1 MSVRTY
7 IKTILLIALITL
19 SLGGFLLHLRIHPP
33 AKNYSNLIPAV
44 SGILSILVVPVL
56 FSFKKTLAYGY
67 VLNGFQVIVGTIV
80 MAHFSIVHWPNPTTL
95 GSVILNTTLADILI
109 LWGKFF
115 VGKSL
120 FDLEFYGYDHSREKK
135 GKTFRYPNLGWWL
148 VHLVTVSVVYT
159 LGSVLWR

>member
-1 MSVRTY
+1 MTVRTY

-19 SLGGFLLHLRIHPP
+19 SLGGLLLHLRIHPSS
-33 AKNYSNLIPAV
+33 KNYSNLVPVI
-44 SGILSILVVPVL
+44 SGILSIVVVPLL
-56 FSFKKTLAYGY
+56 FSFKKTLSYGY
-67 VLNGFQVIVGTIV
+67 VLNGFQVIAGTIV
-80 MAHFSIVHWPNPTTL
+80 MAHFSIVHWPDPATL
-95 GSVILNTTLADILI
+95 ESVILNTTLADILI

-135 GKTFRYPNLGWWL
+135 GKTFRYPNIGWWII
-148 VHLVTVSVVYT
+148 HLVTVSVVYT